1 MQIQIKATNL
11 DLTPAIKEY
20 VEKKF
25 SPLGRFLHKESAL
38 AKKNKKVPVS
48 SHRELKDKVIFIEI
62 ARTTRHHRHG
72 NIFYAEATLELDKE
86 TLRAEH
92 SEHDIRVAIDKVRD
106 KFKKEIIKHKEKK
119 HHKNIIEI
127 P

>member
-20 VEKKF
+20 TEKKI
-25 SPLGRFLHKESAL
+25 SLLDRFLQKEL
-38 AKKNKKVPVS
+38 TPVEKNKKIPAS
-48 SHRELKDKVIFIEI
+48 SHRELKDRVIFIEI

-92 SEHDIRVAIDKVRD
+92 SDYDIRVAIDKVRD

-119 HHKNIIEI
+119 HHRNTIKI
-127 P
+127 

>member
-11 DLTPAIKEY
+11 ALTPAIKEY
-20 VEKKF
+20 IEKKIA
-25 SPLGRFLHKESAL
+25 PLGRFLQKESAS
-38 AKKNKKVPVS
+38 AIKNKKVLAS
-48 SHRELKDKVIFIEI
+48 SHRELKDRVIFIEI

-92 SEHDIRVAIDKVRD
+92 SDYDIRVAIDKVRD

-119 HHKNIIEI
+119 HHRNTIKI
-127 P
+127 